1 MSGEQI
7 VSSWR
12 SVDHFHFFPQIFKS
26 ISWITGFWASFSC
39 ASRIAFA
46 QVISPVDE
54 AFTLVD
60 DIVDVNVTAFAASG
74 TLFGVLLPPRPI
86 KVSLANLI
94 FLAESE
100 AEGEVVALGKGRFF
114 PLQSPVVGESAA
126 TL

>member
-1 MSGEQI
+1 MNTRGNTH
-7 VSSWR
+7 R
-12 SVDHFHFFPQIFKS
+12 SHS
-26 ISWITGFWASFSC
+26 IP
-39 ASRIAFA
+39 SR
-46 QVISPVDE
+46 SPVCLYKVWYIPKSCH
-54 AFTLVD
+54 TISLVQYPHQLLPG
-60 DIVDVNVTAFAASG
+60 VTFAASG

-100 AEGEVVALGKGRFF
+100 AEGAIVELGKGRFF